1 MHGTGLADWL
11 GTTTFQ
17 ESAMRFT
24 PSRFTRT
31 CGLTAALLAF
41 STTAAPAE
49 NQSGNAPAANQP
61 APVIMMVPVEVSN
74 PAMSAGCWAQLYD
87 ERNFKGDML
96 TLVGPMEI
104 DSIDKSTGKQLRRNI
119 DSIVTGPKAMVS
131 MYQEKWFKN
140 KSVNFGPNTKE
151 PGLIKKLGFTGSVQS
166 IKIACM

>member
-1 MHGTGLADWL
+1 
-11 GTTTFQ
+11 
-17 ESAMRFT
+17 MRFT
-24 PSRFTRT
+24 RLCS
-31 CGLTAALLAF
+31 LTAAFLAL
-41 STTAAPAE
+41 STSAAIAQ
-49 NQSGNAPAANQP
+49 NQPGNAPAGNQP
-61 APVIMMVPVEVSN
+61 APVIMLVPVELSN
-74 PAMSAGCWAQLYD
+74 PAMQSGCWAQLYD

-96 TLVGPMEI
+96 TLVGPMEL
-104 DSIDKSTGKQLRRNI
+104 DSIDKTTGKQLRRNI